1 MTKTAFNTL
10 VGLTILFPIL
20 IGFGPYRFAFIN
32 VIIVLFFIAI
42 PIIWLFLMK
51 GKRRMLFFLMCF
63 TIGCPLLYAVA
74 YYKKM
79 PAVDVNYNFHVRY
92 DDVIDKFNAVKEE
105 GAKKDDLQVFAKKAD
120 NLKGSFILSVTP
132 NYVSDLLGLDQRL
145 EDNYHLS
152 EFGSYMKEHSDDELC
167 FLMLK
172 REVLSCFYDDGLKS
186 LFFCSWLLMPILWLL
201 FLNIKAYNKECY
213 LASDPNLVEKL
224 VAEKGDMWSIHGDGK
239 YIYFDLDIRL
249 PQPLKVRLLEDEGS
263 KKYTLEY
270 YYYMREFVYFILG
283 ILLIILCEVYEDG
296 FSSSLLMVSLIVLV
310 VMFIISFYLD
320 LYKFSRI
327 RKEIKN
333 ILKSEPVHSESSWTF
348 IR

>member
-1 MTKTAFNTL
+1 
-10 VGLTILFPIL
+10 
-20 IGFGPYRFAFIN
+20 
-32 VIIVLFFIAI
+32 
-42 PIIWLFLMK
+42 
-51 GKRRMLFFLMCF
+51 MLFFLMCF

-74 YYKKM
+74 YYQKM

-105 GAKKDDLQVFAKKAD
+105 GAKGDDLQVFAKKAD

-145 EDNYHLS
+145 EENYHLS

-172 REVLSCFYDDGLKS
+172 RDVLSCFYDDGLKS
-186 LFFCSWLLMPILWLL
+186 LFFFFWLLMPILWLL
-201 FLNIKAYNKECY
+201 CLNIKTYNKECY
-213 LASDPNLVEKL
+213 LASDPNLVKKL

-239 YIYFDLDIRL
+239 YIYFDLSIRI
-249 PQPLKVRLLEDEGS
+249 PQPLKVRLLKDEGS

-270 YYYMREFVYFILG
+270 YYTMREIFIITILG
-283 ILLIILCEVYEDG
+283 ILLQIIEDG
-296 FSSSLLMVSLIVLV
+296 FSYSLLTVSLIVLV
-310 VMFIISFYLD
+310 VMLIVSFYFD

>member
-1 MTKTAFNTL
+1 
-10 VGLTILFPIL
+10 
-20 IGFGPYRFAFIN
+20 
-32 VIIVLFFIAI
+32 
-42 PIIWLFLMK
+42 
-51 GKRRMLFFLMCF
+51 MLFFLMCF

-79 PAVDVNYNFHVRY
+79 PVVDVNYNFHVRY

-105 GAKKDDLQVFAKKAD
+105 GAKRDDLQVFAKKAD
-120 NLKGSFILSVTP
+120 NLKGSFILSVSP

-145 EDNYHLS
+145 EENYHLS

-186 LFFCSWLLMPILWLL
+186 LFFFCWLLMPILWLL

-249 PQPLKVRLLEDEGS
+249 SQPLKVRLLKDEGS

-270 YYYMREFVYFILG
+270 YYTMREFFIITILG
-283 ILLIILCEVYEDG
+283 ILLQIIEDG
-296 FSSSLLMVSLIVLV
+296 FSYSLLTVGLIVFVIL
-310 VMFIISFYLD
+310 FIVSFYLD
-320 LYKFSRI
+320 LYKLSRI

-333 ILKSEPVHSESSWTF
+333 ILKREPVHSESSWTF